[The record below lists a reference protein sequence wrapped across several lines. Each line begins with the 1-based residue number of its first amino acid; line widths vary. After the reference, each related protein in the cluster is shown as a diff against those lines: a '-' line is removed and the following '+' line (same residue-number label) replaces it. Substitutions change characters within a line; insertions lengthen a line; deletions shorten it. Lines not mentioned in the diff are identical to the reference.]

1 MILTDVTAIGLNEF
15 IVNDVDFRTLD
26 LTFNIDLTIPELII
40 WGQFTANGLMAGVFP
55 MNGNGPFKYNI
66 RK

>member
-26 LTFNIDLTIPELII
+26 LTFNIDLTIPELTI
-40 WGQFTANGLMAGVFP
+40 WGQFTSAGLMAGVFP
-55 MNGNGPFKYNI
+55 MNGKGPFK
-66 RK
+66 